1 MNMNRSMVMI
11 FIFVATFL
19 AAAES
24 SIVTTAMPK
33 IVYNLILGRYS

>member
-11 FIFVATFL
+11 SIFAATFL

-24 SIVTTAMPK
+24 SIVATAMPK
-33 IVYNLILGRYS
+33 IVWNLKIYNI